1 RAGVKMSREE
11 LLESDDGST
20 DVRRAKALFRGF
32 YEALSDEIELVRA
45 LGGEVKDIEQGLVAF
60 PARRR
65 GEDILLCWRLGEK
78 TIGFWHGLE
87 SGDAGRPPI
96 DDDAAR
102 GPPPLARGR
111 PARRRPP
118 APAAWG
124 PGGARGGGAGTE
136 GCPRGFPEGVGP
148 GPGHESRRRR
158 DA

>member
-1 RAGVKMSREE
+1 MARTHFSVGDVEALIPALERIFTDVLQLRAALRSIEEKLERAGVKMSREE

-45 LGGEVKDIEQGLVAF
+45 LGGEVKDIEQGLVDF

-87 SGDAGRPPI
+87 SGYAGRRPI
-96 DDDAAR
+96 DDDVAR
-102 GPPPLARGR
+102 APQPL
-111 PARRRPP
+111 
-118 APAAWG
+118 
-124 PGGARGGGAGTE
+124 
-136 GCPRGFPEGVGP
+136 
-148 GPGHESRRRR
+148 
-158 DA
+158 D